1 MSEAG
6 APPPELSPWGSAALV
21 ATLLAIDPVGLGGV
35 SLRSFP
41 GPVRDRW
48 LALLRRGLAPGAP
61 FRRLPLNAPD
71 GRLLG
76 GLDLSATLRAGRPVA
91 ERGLLADSDG
101 GVVVLAMAERVSA
114 GTAAR
119 LAMVLDR
126 GEVVAERDGMTLR
139 NPARIGLVALDEG
152 AEPDE
157 RAPPA
162 LLERMAFH
170 LELEGI
176 PLDQTGGDTP
186 DAAAVAAARSG
197 LEAVTV
203 PDAVVE
209 ALCGT
214 ALVLGIGS
222 ARAPMLALRAARALA
237 ALHARTEVTE
247 ADATTASRLVFTSR
261 ATRLPPS
268 QEQQAPPEQAPEQ
281 PPEAPPE
288 PETDDGGE
296 EEMDPQ
302 ALQDLVLAAVAA
314 ALPPDLLARLKV
326 AGATRGGSQ
335 GKAGAQKASLRR
347 GRPIG
352 TRSGDLRAGARISL
366 IETLRAAAPWQPIR
380 RAARGPGGSAVIE
393 VRREDFR
400 LMRFKQ
406 NSETISIFA
415 VDASGSA
422 ALNRL
427 AEAKGA
433 VEMLLADC
441 YVRRDKVAVI
451 AFRGDG
457 AEILLPPT
465 NSLVRAK
472 RSLAGLPGGGGTP
485 LAAGIDAAMTLAD
498 AVRRRG
504 QTPIIV
510 LLTDGRANIPR
521 QPGAGRAQAQE
532 DALAAARQLR
542 AAGMTA
548 LMVDTSPRPQ
558 DVARRLAAEMGA
570 LYLPLPY
577 ANPEGLSRAV
587 RAAAGA

>member
-1 MSEAG
+1 M
-6 APPPELSPWGSAALV
+6 
-21 ATLLAIDPVGLGGV
+21 
-35 SLRSFP
+35 
-41 GPVRDRW
+41 
-48 LALLRRGLAPGAP
+48 
-61 FRRLPLNAPD
+61 
-71 GRLLG
+71 
-76 GLDLSATLRAGRPVA
+76 
-91 ERGLLADSDG
+91 
-101 GVVVLAMAERVSA
+101 
-114 GTAAR
+114 
-119 LAMVLDR
+119 
-126 GEVVAERDGMTLR
+126 
-139 NPARIGLVALDEG
+139 
-152 AEPDE
+152 
-157 RAPPA
+157 
-162 LLERMAFH
+162 
-170 LELEGI
+170 
-176 PLDQTGGDTP
+176 
-186 DAAAVAAARSG
+186 
-197 LEAVTV
+197 
-203 PDAVVE
+203 E

-237 ALHARTEVTE
+237 ALDGRAEVTE
-247 ADATTASRLVFTSR
+247 ADATTASRLVFATR
-261 ATRLPPS
+261 ATRLPPA
-268 QEQQAPPEQAPEQ
+268 QEQEAPPEQAPEQ

-288 PETDDGGE
+288 TDDGGE

-302 ALQDLVLAAVAA
+302 TLQDLVLAAVAA
-314 ALPPDLLARLKV
+314 ALPPDLLARLKL
-326 AGATRGGSQ
+326 AGATRGASQ

-451 AFRGDG
+451 AFRGEG

-498 AVRRRG
+498 GVRRRG

-532 DALAAARQLR
+532 DALAAARQVR

-570 LYLPLPY
+570 VYLPLPY